1 MKALLDCPRMMRE
14 SAEALHSLVDEFQRH
29 TKILR
34 QLGEPVDQWS
44 TMLEHLLCIRLDD
57 GTLKAWEDFATTV
70 DEPNYAR
77 LVDFLQR
84 RIRVLE
90 SMSVNH
96 QSHNSPM
103 PVSHFPSNRRP
114 FFPRVASH
122 TVAEEQQP
130 KCYACS
136 QYHFLVKCPRF
147 ERMNVADRMKLIDT
161 NRLCANCF
169 RHDHFARNCQSKYSC
184 RHCQRRHHTM
194 LHNVNS
200 FNESSFQPPAQR
212 PSNQAD
218 HQARPS
224 SNQNNT
230 PFTTT
235 TYTCANSSSQSS
247 NTSPSSNS
255 NVLLSTVVL
264 LVVDSNGSTH
274 PARALLDSGSQS
286 NIMSE
291 RLCQLLKLRRR
302 AVNIPVH
309 GVGESASNVRH
320 SVHSIIKSR
329 KNDFAM
335 DLDFLVLPRVTIDLP
350 AVTFSAQNWRIPQD
364 LFLADPSF
372 NKSGAIDLLLGAE
385 HFYSFVNPGTRIEQ
399 DQQHLLIES
408 VFGWIVVGRNQISP
422 VAEPVSCHVS
432 VSDPLHNAIER
443 FWKMEEINNKP
454 NYSVEEQQCETHFV
468 ENVTRNTEGRY
479 MVRFPRHPD
488 FDHMLGDTKAVAM
501 RQYLSLENRLERD
514 PNLKQEYQNFLDEY
528 LSLGH
533 LRIVSANEPEPPQ
546 VSYIPHHPVVK
557 ESSTTTKV
565 RVVFNGSVHSTTGF
579 SLNDTLKVGPV
590 VQDELLTLI
599 IRFRK
604 YPVALVADIE
614 KIYRQVLVDP
624 RDTPLQRIF
633 WRFQP
638 DGPIETCELLTVTY
652 GLASSS
658 FLATRTLNQLCQDEG
673 DNFPL
678 GGPALIK
685 NFYVDDYIGGAQSI
699 GEAINTRTEL
709 NELLVKG
716 GFQLRKWASNVPRAL
731 EGLDPSQIESK
742 AFLNLDTEK
751 AIKTL
756 GVRWEPKPDKL
767 SFEIASIDPTS
778 APTKR
783 TILSGVSKHFDPLG
797 ITSPV
802 VIRAKIL
809 LQELWLQPC
818 GWDDEIPDPVNEK
831 WTSYCSD
838 LAKLS
843 SYAVDRY
850 VFLPN
855 STYELHTFA
864 DASEQAYGACTF
876 ARSISSK
883 GQIRVHLIAA
893 KSRVAPLKRLSIP
906 RLELSAAVLAARL
919 HAKILEA
926 LDMAISASYF
936 WSDSSVTLE
945 WLRSPPHVWKTFIA
959 NRVSE
964 IQTTTHGSQWNH
976 VAGTYNPADLITR
989 GMKVDEFLS
998 SDLWQHGPFWLSLHR
1013 ENWPTTTN
1021 ANNHSDE
1028 VLERRVMVAAVQ
1040 NRPTVN
1046 DIFLRTTSYQ
1056 RLLRITAYCLRFI
1069 NACRQ
1074 RESSD
1079 RPEGSTVL
1087 TVEELSMSRKK
1098 LVKLAQADSFG
1109 EEIRELA
1116 TQQTGQLPQRRITP
1130 SKPFTVT
1137 GVDYAG
1143 PVYLKPAHKRASAIK
1158 AYICVF
1164 VCFATKAVHIELVSS
1179 LSTAAFIAALRRF
1192 VSRRGRPTHMYSDN
1206 GKNFE
1211 GARNELRE
1219 LHQLLQR
1226 ERQSGEIATICA
1238 TDGIKWHMIPPKAPH
1253 FGGLWEAA
1261 VKTAKKHLR
1270 KQLGNIALSFEDMST
1285 ILAQIEACMNSR
1297 PLTPM
1302 TEIPDDLAILTPSH
1316 FLIASSLFA
1325 LPETD
1330 VTMIPL
1336 NRLDHYQK
1344 LQERVQK
1351 FWYLW
1356 RTDYLHE
1363 LQKEA
1368 KQSTPITAYQPGRM
1382 VILVDESLP
1391 PVRWPLARITATH
1404 PGSDGLIRVV
1414 TLRTSKGIIRRPITK
1429 ICLLPYDDA
1438 APKNE
1443 DN

>member
-1 MKALLDCPRMMRE
+1 
-14 SAEALHSLVDEFQRH
+14 
-29 TKILR
+29 
-34 QLGEPVDQWS
+34 
-44 TMLEHLLCIRLDD
+44 MLEHLLCIRLDD

-84 RIRVLE
+84 RVLE

-103 PVSHFPSNRRP
+103 P
-114 FFPRVASH
+114 
-122 TVAEEQQP
+122 
-130 KCYACS
+130 
-136 QYHFLVKCPRF
+136 
-147 ERMNVADRMKLIDT
+147 
-161 NRLCANCF
+161 
-169 RHDHFARNCQSKYSC
+169 
-184 RHCQRRHHTM
+184 
-194 LHNVNS
+194 
-200 FNESSFQPPAQR
+200 
-212 PSNQAD
+212 
-218 HQARPS
+218 
-224 SNQNNT
+224 
-230 PFTTT
+230 
-235 TYTCANSSSQSS
+235 
-247 NTSPSSNS
+247 
-255 NVLLSTVVL
+255 
-264 LVVDSNGSTH
+264 
-274 PARALLDSGSQS
+274 
-286 NIMSE
+286 
-291 RLCQLLKLRRR
+291 
-302 AVNIPVH
+302 
-309 GVGESASNVRH
+309 
-320 SVHSIIKSR
+320 
-329 KNDFAM
+329 
-335 DLDFLVLPRVTIDLP
+335 
-350 AVTFSAQNWRIPQD
+350 
-364 LFLADPSF
+364 
-372 NKSGAIDLLLGAE
+372 
-385 HFYSFVNPGTRIEQ
+385 
-399 DQQHLLIES
+399 
-408 VFGWIVVGRNQISP
+408 
-422 VAEPVSCHVS
+422 
-432 VSDPLHNAIER
+432 
-443 FWKMEEINNKP
+443 
-454 NYSVEEQQCETHFV
+454 
-468 ENVTRNTEGRY
+468 
-479 MVRFPRHPD
+479 
-488 FDHMLGDTKAVAM
+488 
-501 RQYLSLENRLERD
+501 
-514 PNLKQEYQNFLDEY
+514 
-528 LSLGH
+528 
-533 LRIVSANEPEPPQ
+533 
-546 VSYIPHHPVVK
+546 
-557 ESSTTTKV
+557 
-565 RVVFNGSVHSTTGF
+565 
-579 SLNDTLKVGPV
+579 
-590 VQDELLTLI
+590 
-599 IRFRK
+599 
-604 YPVALVADIE
+604 
-614 KIYRQVLVDP
+614 
-624 RDTPLQRIF
+624 
-633 WRFQP
+633 
-638 DGPIETCELLTVTY
+638 
-652 GLASSS
+652 
-658 FLATRTLNQLCQDEG
+658 
-673 DNFPL
+673 
-678 GGPALIK
+678 
-685 NFYVDDYIGGAQSI
+685 
-699 GEAINTRTEL
+699 
-709 NELLVKG
+709 
-716 GFQLRKWASNVPRAL
+716 AL
-731 EGLDPSQIESK
+731 EGLDLSEIESK

-893 KSRVAPLKRLSIP
+893 NSRVAPLKRLSIP

-945 WLRSPPHVWKTFIA
+945 WLRSSPHVWKTFIA

-976 VAGTYNPADLITR
+976 VAGTHNPADLITR

-1098 LVKLAQADSFG
+1098 LVKLAQTDSFG
-1109 EEIRELA
+1109 EEIRELGRGKTVSKRSNLRLLSPFLDSDGIIRVGGRLNLSEQPYHTKHPILLPSSHPFTRSVAIDYHNKLLHGGGRVTLAEMRQVYWPIQGRRLMNSIMRNCFRCIRASPTPA

-1143 PVYLKPAHKRASAIK
+1143 PVYL
-1158 AYICVF
+1158 
-1164 VCFATKAVHIELVSS
+1164 
-1179 LSTAAFIAALRRF
+1179 
-1192 VSRRGRPTHMYSDN
+1192 
-1206 GKNFE
+1206 
-1211 GARNELRE
+1211 
-1219 LHQLLQR
+1219 

-1238 TDGIKWHMIPPKAPH
+1238 TVGIKWHMIPPKAPH

-1316 FLIASSLFA
+1316 FLIGSSLFA

-1330 VTMIPL
+1330 VTTIPL

-1356 RTDYLHE
+1356 CTDYLHE

-1414 TLRTSKGIIRRPITK
+1414 TLRTSKGIIRRPTT
-1429 ICLLPYDDA
+1429 
-1438 APKNE
+1438 
-1443 DN
+1443 